1 MAVRTYKA
9 RGLVLR
15 KAKLRESDAIITILD
30 SDGERRDAVA
40 HGARRP
46 GSSLSGRM
54 ELYSE
59 VDLVCAKGRNLD
71 TVTDSRL
78 APGSLRRFGMEQ
90 SLCAAPVAELLV
102 SVSQTGLRQTRLYD
116 LARATFSAIADSKE
130 QLAPAFAAA
139 ALLKIC
145 AIAGVRP
152 TFDTCVLC
160 GNRIERSDAVVPF
173 SVGDGGSI
181 CSLCPRPSDAV
192 VHDAG
197 ILAWAHQLLYA
208 RYDAIAELNVPTT
221 VSFAVL
227 SIAGVWVHSH
237 FGTRLK
243 SLDVLMSCGLF

>member
-1 MAVRTYKA
+1 MAARTYKA

-71 TVTDSRL
+71 TITDSRL
-78 APGSLRRFGMEQ
+78 TPGSLHRFGMEQ

-102 SVSQTGLRQTRLYD
+102 SVSQAGLRQSRLYE

-130 QLAPAFAAA
+130 EFAPAFAAA

-152 TFDTCVLC
+152 TFGTCVLC
-160 GNRIERSDAVVPF
+160 GSPIEQSAATVPF
-173 SVGDGGSI
+173 SAEDGGAI
-181 CSLCPRPSDAV
+181 CSACPRPSDAV
-192 VHDAG
+192 IHDAVN
-197 ILAWAHQLLYA
+197 LAWAHQLLYS
-208 RYDAIAELNVPTT
+208 RYDAISELNVPIN
-221 VSFAVL
+221 VSFTVL
-227 SIAGVWVHSH
+227 SIAGAWVHSH